1 MGNTLIAFLFG
12 IGVTAWVANKF
23 YKRTGGNSQKSYGGA
38 IVVGIL
44 AFLLM
49 LIILSFIPA

>member
-1 MGNTLIAFLFG
+1 MGNTFIAFLFAA
-12 IGVTAWVANKF
+12 GVTAWVGNKF

-44 AFLLM
+44 AFIFM
-49 LIILSFIPA
+49 LIVLSFIPA

>member
-12 IGVTAWVANKF
+12 IGVTAWVSKKF

-38 IVVGIL
+38 IVVGLL
-44 AFLLM
+44 AFFLM
-49 LIILSFIPA
+49 LIILSYLPA